1 MATTEPID
9 HTQITIL
16 LTVSTVLT
24 GISAVVVVTRSWIR
38 FWVMKKAG
46 MDDWMSVGALT
57 FTIGYLATL
66 YVGKPKGMG
75 SPMGTISMENKEA
88 LLQITFAIE
97 LLYYSVLTCVK
108 SSIVFMYDRFAISET
123 FKKLCKGTN
132 GLLAIFFLIC
142 VGVVVGQCT
151 PLEKAWDLSRYV
163 PGSCIDTTAFFY
175 CKYESIYWYNYLG
188 RYLGSYSRTNCF
200 LVTSVFGI
208 ILDLWIL
215 MIPLPTLKHLQI
227 SKRSRHVLYG
237 IFGVGAL
244 ATAFSCA
251 RLYSIHTYTLAAD
264 PFRDSILVNVWSMVE
279 INVAIWCAS
288 APALKPL
295 FSPRRFLDSAKS
307 SSSRNYHNLSHP
319 GISKKGIDGST
330 SQSHIVP
337 IHSDNY
343 SASPGGSFHVPE
355 DIELQ
360 RPGHAHV

>member
-1 MATTEPID
+1 MEATEPID

-46 MDDWMSVGALT
+46 MDDWMSIGALT
-57 FTIGYLATL
+57 FTIGYLAVL
-66 YVGKPKGMG
+66 YTGKTKGMG
-75 SPMGTISMENKEA
+75 SPMGTISTENKEA
-88 LLQITFAIE
+88 LLQIAFAIE
-97 LLYYSVLTCVK
+97 LLYYLVLACVK
-108 SSIVFMYDRFAISET
+108 SSIVFMYDRF
-123 FKKLCKGTN
+123 
-132 GLLAIFFLIC
+132 
-142 VGVVVGQCT
+142 
-151 PLEKAWDLSRYV
+151 
-163 PGSCIDTTAFFY
+163 
-175 CKYESIYWYNYLG
+175 
-188 RYLGSYSRTNCF
+188 
-200 LVTSVFGI
+200 VTSIFGI
-208 ILDLWIL
+208 ILDIWIL

-237 IFGVGAL
+237 LFGAGGL

-295 FSPRRFLDSAKS
+295 FSPRRFLDSGKS
-307 SSSRNYHNLSHP
+307 SSSRNYHNLNHP
-319 GISKKGIDGST
+319 GISKKVIDGST
-330 SQSHIVP
+330 SQSIVP

-343 SASPGGSFHVPE
+343 SASPRGSLHGPE

-360 RPGHAHV
+360 RPGQAHV